1 MDAWRSEGEIAGV
14 YWLPA
19 LDDEGPLD
27 SLTPAEWKDGLRR
40 RVKALYAV
48 MRRLYDD
55 GAFLVAGTRLG
66 GLHGYDAAGA
76 TAPLGGAVTGF
87 AKSYKRERPQALV
100 KAVDVSLDA
109 DAHAVAD
116 LLVSETNHDPGCVEV
131 GYADGRR
138 WGVGLAARP
147 FPPQDATEE
156 GTPSLDPGSVVVVT
170 GAAGSIVAAV
180 TADLARAAGG
190 GTFHLLD
197 LTPEPDPTD
206 PDLRQYVAD
215 RDGLKVLL
223 AARLKE
229 RGERPTPVAIE
240 KELTAFERLAA
251 AMTAIDAVR
260 DAGGTVHYHSVD
272 LTDPEAVAQR
282 DGPGPGLR

>member
-1 MDAWRSEGEIAGV
+1 MPGAPTATIAGV
-14 YWLPA
+14 YWLA
-19 LDDEGPLD
+19 GLDDEGPLD
-27 SLTPAEWKDGLRR
+27 ALEPAEWQEGLRR

-55 GAFLVAGTRLG
+55 EAFLVAGTRLG
-66 GLHGYDAAGA
+66 GFHGYDAAGA

-109 DAHAVAD
+109 EAQTVAD
-116 LLVSETNHDPGCVEV
+116 LLVSETRQDPGCVEV

-138 WGVGLAARP
+138 WGVGLATRP
-147 FPPQDATEE
+147 FPPQGSLEE
-156 GTPSLDPGSVVVVT
+156 GTTPLGPDSVVVVT
-170 GAAGSIVAAV
+170 GAAGSIVAAI

-215 RDGLKVLL
+215 RDGFKVVL
-223 AARLKE
+223 AARMKE

-240 KELTAFERLAA
+240 KELAGLRTAGRRP
-251 AMTAIDAVR
+251 DR
-260 DAGGTVHYHSVD
+260 DRRRARRRRHGPLPLGRPHRSRGRRAGV
-272 LTDPEAVAQR
+272 
-282 DGPGPGLR
+282 GPGPGLR